1 MKVLLTTL
9 NAKYIHKNLAIRL
22 LYCASPIK
30 ESTQICEF
38 VIKDDPYRI
47 CESILSY
54 ECDVVVFS
62 TYIWNRIPTMSVI
75 HLLKEKNPHVHIIM
89 GGPEVSFDSFSL
101 CDQGV
106 DALSL
111 GEGEISL
118 WNYIEMLSKKGT
130 YEVKGIY
137 TLEYP
142 NKEYQKIDLRFNEQ
156 NESPYFLAMDDKDMG
171 NRYLYLE
178 TSRGCPYGCSYCLSS
193 TDRKVRLY
201 STDYIMNTLKQI
213 STSSVKQVKL
223 LDRTFNVDPTRALKM
238 VRYINEHCVN
248 QIFQFEIV
256 AETLSEELLTFIEK
270 EADVNR
276 FRFEIGV
283 QSFYPKTLSAVN
295 RIQNNQRLKEV
306 IERLH
311 KAKAIMHVDLIAG
324 LPYENYLQFKDSF
337 NKLFDLH
344 ASELQLGVLKLL
356 KGTKLRK
363 EASLYEFIYEDLPP
377 YTISST
383 AWLSEVELDRIKAS
397 AQAVEKYYNS
407 GKCRYVID
415 QLIQDKVI
423 TPFSLFESLG
433 EQLEAMKRPYQ
444 LHQLYESFLKIDLK
458 VKREY
463 LDSYL
468 MRNYY
473 AIFKQKP
480 KKIIDPLDLT
490 IRKKV
495 MKFMEENSEEDAL
508 TLYHYGMV
516 ERCYLDELGYQVVIY
531 NSQHRL
537 PKRYFVNLD
546 INYYKEMPNE

>member
-30 ESTQICEF
+30 KSTQLCEF
-38 VIKDDPYRI
+38 VIKDDPEKI
-47 CESILSY
+47 SQTILSY
-54 ECDVVVFS
+54 ATDVVVFS
-62 TYIWNRIPTMSVI
+62 TYIWNSKPTLEVI
-75 HLLKEKNPHVHIIM
+75 KRLKQANPKLHIIM

-101 CDQGV
+101 CGQGV

-118 WNYIEMLSKKGT
+118 WKYIDMLSNKAS
-130 YEVKGIY
+130 YEVKGMY
-137 TLEYP
+137 TKAFP
-142 NKEYQKIDLRFNEQ
+142 NKEYQKIDLSFNEQ
-156 NESPYFLAMDDKDMG
+156 NESPYFMAMDDKDMG

-193 TDRKVRLY
+193 TDRMVRLY

-223 LDRTFNVDPTRALKM
+223 LDRTFNVDPKRALKM

-270 EADVNR
+270 EADINR

-283 QSFYPKTLSAVN
+283 QSFYPKTLNAVN

-324 LPYENYLQFKDSF
+324 LPYENYPQFKDSF

-363 EASLYEFIYEDLPP
+363 EASLYEFVYEDEPP

-383 AWLSEVELDRIKAS
+383 AWLCEKELDKIKAT
-397 AQAVEKYYNS
+397 AQSVEKYYNS

-415 QLIQDKVI
+415 QLMIDQVI
-423 TPFSLFESLG
+423 DPFTLFEKLG

-444 LHQLYESFLKIDLK
+444 LHQLYESFLKLDLK
-458 VKREY
+458 IEKVY
-463 LDSYL
+463 LESYL

-480 KKIIDPLDLT
+480 KKIIEPLDLT

-508 TLYHYGMV
+508 TLYHYGVV

-531 NSQHRL
+531 NKEHRL
-537 PKRYFVNLD
+537 PKRYFVDLK
-546 INYYKEMPNE
+546 IRYFKEMPNE